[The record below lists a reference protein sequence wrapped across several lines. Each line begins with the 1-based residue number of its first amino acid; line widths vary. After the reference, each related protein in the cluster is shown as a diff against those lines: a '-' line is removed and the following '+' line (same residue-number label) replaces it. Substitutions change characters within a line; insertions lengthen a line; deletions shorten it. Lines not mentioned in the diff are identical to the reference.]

1 MTKSKQPLDSELNVR
16 ALAGLSAILV
26 VVVAVAFVLMW
37 WLSQWMLDERIAAD
51 PPPPRLP
58 EARVP
63 HEPPGPRLQAE
74 PFADLTALRAQEE
87 RILTTYAWV
96 DEAAG
101 IARVPVDR
109 AMDLLVEE
117 GFEDLGD

>member
-1 MTKSKQPLDSELNVR
+1 MSKSKQPLDSELNVR

-26 VVVAVAFVLMW
+26 VVVALAFVLMW
-37 WLSQWMLDERIAAD
+37 WLSQRMLDERIAAD
-51 PPPPRLP
+51 PPPPLLP

-63 HEPPGPRLQAE
+63 HEPPKPRLQAE
-74 PFADLTALRAQEE
+74 PFADLTALRAEEE

-109 AMDLLVEE
+109 AMDLLVEN
-117 GFEDLGD
+117 GLEDPGE